1 MIRRLAALLLLLAS
15 PAAAQDT
22 TEAPPDFDPAEL
34 LGARAT
40 GPNYTV
46 AAPVRSDGLL
56 RLYTLETP
64 YGRFAVS
71 GDGMLETRLAELAA
85 LARLEGLNEQQVF
98 VDGLKEAA
106 EAPVDFV
113 KGAIDD
119 PAAAARDTI
128 SGVGRLFGRVRT
140 GVEKALAGQ
149 GGDPGRVAA
158 DVLGRAK
165 ARRELAVG
173 LGVDPYTD
181 FPPLDA
187 KLDQV
192 AMVSAAGSLTV
203 GGALALVPGGA
214 AAAAGGLRVAGD
226 LSQMVLSSTATELD
240 QATRQRLAALAVERP
255 VIDAFLANTRFTPV
269 DRAIMAGLLE
279 DLKGVGGRDWFLSR
293 AAAARTPDEA
303 HFQIRHAA
311 LAADY
316 HARVAPLA
324 GFVGIGGL
332 PFLQRQDRRILALFP
347 LDALAW
353 TDRAAGALTAI
364 DADLKKF
371 GVADGVELRI
381 TGTAT
386 PTAKAM
392 LIASGWS
399 VTEDVEMPAGAVR

>member
-1 MIRRLAALLLLLAS
+1 MVHRLVAALLLLAL

-22 TEAPPDFDPAEL
+22 TEAPPDFDPATL
-34 LGARAT
+34 LGARAK
-40 GPNYTV
+40 GENYTV
-46 AAPVRSDGLL
+46 ASPVKSDGLL
-56 RLYTLETP
+56 RLYALETP
-64 YGRFAVS
+64 YGRFEAA
-71 GDGMLETRLAELAA
+71 GDGMLETRLAELDA
-85 LARLEGLNEQQVF
+85 LARLETLDEQQVF
-98 VDGLKEAA
+98 VDGLKKAA
-106 EAPVDFV
+106 QAPVDFV

-128 SGVGRLFGRVRT
+128 SGVGKLFGRVRT

-149 GGDPGRVAA
+149 GGDPGQVAA

-181 FPPLDA
+181 FPPLDV

-192 AMVSAAGSLTV
+192 AMVSAAGGLTV

-214 AAAAGGLRVAGD
+214 AAAASGLRVAD
-226 LSQMVLSSTATELD
+226 NLSQMVVGSTATELD
-240 QATRQRLAALAVERP
+240 QATRQRLAALGIGGAVA
-255 VIDAFLANTRFTPV
+255 DAFMSNPRFTPV

-279 DLKGVGGRDWFLSR
+279 KMEGLGGRDWFLSR

-303 HFQIRHAA
+303 HFQLRHAA
-311 LAADY
+311 LVADY
-316 HARVAPLA
+316 HAEVAPLS

-332 PFLQRQDRRILALFP
+332 PMVQRTDRRIVALFP

-353 TDRAAGALTAI
+353 TERAAGGLKAI
-364 DADLKKF
+364 DADLEKY
-371 GVADGVELRI
+371 GVTDGVELRI

-392 LIASGWS
+392 LIADGWA
-399 VTEDVEMPAGAVR
+399 VTEGVKLPPGPVR